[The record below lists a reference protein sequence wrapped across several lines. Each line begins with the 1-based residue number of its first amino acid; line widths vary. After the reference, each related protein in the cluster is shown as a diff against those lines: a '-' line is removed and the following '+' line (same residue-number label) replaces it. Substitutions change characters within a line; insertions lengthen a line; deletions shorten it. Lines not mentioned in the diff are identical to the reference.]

1 MTALLPWSATMIA
14 PNEDFN
20 GAPLLRKEFAL
31 ADGHGLPVKAILR
44 ATSFGVFEASING
57 RPVGEDVLSR
67 AGVPTS
73 GGSVTAATTSP
84 ICWNPSTLSGA
95 ALGNGWYRG
104 NLSWNGNSAFYGS
117 ELAFLGQLDIEFADG
132 FVQTV
137 STDSTWQS
145 GPPSATLANDLYN
158 GQTIDA
164 RLVTDAWTESGFDPK
179 SWVGVHALDF
189 DTARLAEPISRQWSA
204 MKSLSP
210 WIFSLPPQ
218 RQDTRGLW
226 AEPGGL
232 DSLHS
237 AGPTR

>member
-84 ICWNPSTLSGA
+84 ICWNPSTLSGGLPSA
-95 ALGNGWYRG
+95 MAGTGATCPGTATQRSTGLNSPSLG
-104 NLSWNGNSAFYGS
+104 SWTSS
-117 ELAFLGQLDIEFADG
+117 SQ
-132 FVQTV
+132 
-137 STDSTWQS
+137 TDSSRLSALIRPGSPAPPRPPSPMTSTTGKQLTRGSSLMPGPSPALTRSPGLGSMRWTLTPLAWQS
-145 GPPSATLANDLYN
+145 RSAASGP
-158 GQTIDA
+158 Q
-164 RLVTDAWTESGFDPK
+164 
-179 SWVGVHALDF
+179 
-189 DTARLAEPISRQWSA
+189 
-204 MKSLSP
+204 
-210 WIFSLPPQ
+210 
-218 RQDTRGLW
+218 
-226 AEPGGL
+226 
-232 DSLHS
+232 
-237 AGPTR
+237 